1 MKVIIAPDKFKD
13 CLSAAAAAAAMAEG
27 VLEVC
32 PDAVIDICPVADG
45 GEGTI
50 DAVLA
55 AAGGQLLTADVF
67 APLGSPLR
75 ARFALIGTDTDAAL
89 PGRLGLTA
97 ALARAQ
103 GQSQPPSGNGGTVA
117 VIEMSAAS
125 GLALVPQ
132 DRRDPMRTSTFGTGQ
147 LIAAALDA
155 GARRIIVGLGGSATV
170 DGGCGAAQA
179 LGVRFI
185 LGGARQAVYPLAG
198 GDLLEIEDFDLAPL
212 DERLAAATLC
222 AACDVASPLLGA
234 QGAAAVFGPQK
245 GATAECVAKLDAGLA
260 HLAALI
266 RRKLDID
273 IADRPGAGAAGG
285 LGAGLAAFTGA
296 TLQDGL
302 TLVAEA
308 IGLPRRLAG
317 ADLCLTGE
325 GRLDSQSL
333 AGKATIGVARLA
345 MRANVPAICIPGQ
358 ADLDS
363 PVREHFAA
371 VYPLAAEG
379 ITATAAQVSARD
391 LLRRRAAQAVANHM
405 KR

>member
-1 MKVIIAPDKFKD
+1 MKIIIAPDKFKE

-27 VLEVC
+27 VLEVR

-67 APLGSPLR
+67 GPLGSPLR

-97 ALARAQ
+97 ALARAH
-103 GQSQPPSGNGGTVA
+103 GQSEAPAGGSVA

-125 GLALVPQ
+125 GLALVPP

-179 LGVRFI
+179 LGVTFI
-185 LGGARQAVYPLAG
+185 LRGGRKAVYPLAG
-198 GDLLEIEDFDLAPL
+198 GDLLEIEDFDLSTRNP
-212 DERLAAATLC
+212 RLAETVLC
-222 AACDVASPLLGA
+222 AACDVTCPLLGPR
-234 QGAAAVFGPQK
+234 GASAVFAPQK
-245 GATAECVAKLDAGLA
+245 GATAEMVAGLEHGLA
-260 HLAALI
+260 HLAGLI
-266 RRKLDID
+266 ARKLGVD

-285 LGAGLAAFTGA
+285 LGAGLAAFAGA
-296 TLQDGL
+296 SLQDGL
-302 TLVAEA
+302 AIIADA

-325 GRLDSQSL
+325 GCLDNQSL
-333 AGKATIGVARLA
+333 EGKATIGVARLA
-345 MRANVPAICIPGQ
+345 MQADVPAVCIPGQ
-358 ADLDS
+358 TDPES
-363 PVREHFAA
+363 PAREHFAA

-379 ITATAAQVSARD
+379 ITPTAAKTNARD
-391 LLRRRAAQAVANHM
+391 LLRQRAAQAVKATLQN
-405 KR
+405 

>member
-1 MKVIIAPDKFKD
+1 MKVIIAPDKFKE

-27 VLEVC
+27 VLEVR

-67 APLGSPLR
+67 DPLGSPLR
-75 ARFALIGTDTDAAL
+75 ARFALIGTDTDASL
-89 PGRLGLTA
+89 PGRFGLTA

-103 GQSQPPSGNGGTVA
+103 GQTELPQGEIIA
-117 VIEMSAAS
+117 VIEMAAAS
-125 GLALVPQ
+125 GLALVPP

-155 GARRIIVGLGGSATV
+155 GAQRIIVGLGGSATV

-179 LGVRFI
+179 LGVTFI
-185 LGGARQAVYPLAG
+185 LRGGRKAVYPLAG
-198 GDLLEIEDFDLAPL
+198 GDLLEIEDFDLSTRDP
-212 DERLAAATLC
+212 RLAGTALC
-222 AACDVASPLLGA
+222 AACDVTSPLLGP
-234 QGAAAVFGPQK
+234 QGAAAVYGPQK
-245 GATAECVAKLDAGLA
+245 GATAEAVARLDAGLT

-266 RRKLDID
+266 TRKLGLD

-296 TLQDGL
+296 ALQDGL
-302 TLVAEA
+302 SLIAEA
-308 IGLPRRLAG
+308 IDLPRRLAG

-325 GRLDSQSL
+325 GRLDNQSL

-345 MRANVPAICIPGQ
+345 MRADVPAICIPGQ
-358 ADLDS
+358 ADPES
-363 PVREHFAA
+363 PAREHFAA

-379 ITATAAQVSARD
+379 ITATAAKTNARD
-391 LLRRRAAQAVANHM
+391 LLRQRAAQAVRQIQA
-405 KR
+405 

>member
-1 MKVIIAPDKFKD
+1 MKVIIAPDKFKE

-67 APLGSPLR
+67 DPLGSPMR

-97 ALARAQ
+97 ALARAH
-103 GQSQPPSGNGGTVA
+103 GQSEAPAGGSVA

-155 GARRIIVGLGGSATV
+155 GAHRIIVGLGGSATV

-185 LGGARQAVYPLAG
+185 LRGGREAVYPLAG
-198 GDLLEIEDFDLAPL
+198 GDLLEIEDFDLAPR
-212 DERLAAATLC
+212 DARLGGATLC
-222 AACDVASPLLGA
+222 AACDVASALLGP
-234 QGAAAVFGPQK
+234 QGAAVIFGPQK
-245 GATAECVAKLDAGLA
+245 GATSECVAKLDAGLA

-345 MRANVPAICIPGQ
+345 MRAEVPAICIPGQ

-379 ITATAAQVSARD
+379 ITPTAAKVSARD
-391 LLRRRAAQAVANHM
+391 LLRRRAAQAVSQIR
-405 KR
+405 KS